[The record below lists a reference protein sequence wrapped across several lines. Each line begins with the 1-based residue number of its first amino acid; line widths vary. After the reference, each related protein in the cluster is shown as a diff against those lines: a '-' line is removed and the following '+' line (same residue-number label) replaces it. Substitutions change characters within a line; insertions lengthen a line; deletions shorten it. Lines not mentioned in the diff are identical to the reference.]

1 MGSKLGTQATVEK
14 RWGQQ
19 EFYWHGTFSRSFFFL
34 KRFFSLT
41 CRASFL
47 QAPGGQTFWF
57 FFSAQFDQILET
69 RVRKCLGKVYLSIM
83 LSFVH
88 WSFFG
93 FSYLPLLLIQAP
105 TIRDDLRIHPVFHLQ
120 PLWLP
125 QVSPATGGRVSLT
138 WIFALRW
145 VRLAGKR
152 RQRGSALDIFGR
164 MLSSGDLLMSYVSWR
179 QRRSARQFTNWN
191 VLKEFLRE
199 YPPSWGLS
207 RV

>member
-1 MGSKLGTQATVEK
+1 MGFILGTQATVEK
-14 RWGQQ
+14 RWGRQ
-19 EFYWHGTFSRSFFFL
+19 EFYWHSTFSRSFFFL

-47 QAPGGQTFWF
+47 QIPGGQTFWF

-120 PLWLP
+120 PLWLQ
-125 QVSPATGGRVSLT
+125 QVSPTTGGRVSFT
-138 WIFALRW
+138 WTLALRW
-145 VRLAGKR
+145 VQLAGKS
-152 RQRGSALDIFGR
+152 RQRGSGLDICAVAECYQVLT
-164 MLSSGDLLMSYVSWR
+164 MSHVLCLLEAKEKRHSIDK
-179 QRRSARQFTNWN
+179 
-191 VLKEFLRE
+191 LKCVRKIF
-199 YPPSWGLS
+199 
-207 RV
+207 